1 MRSGRGKNHAR
12 FERTQSYLLNLP
24 TSKYVPVKY
33 PGSPVRAISPLF
45 EGLGC
50 GVATIDNEFRK
61 SFHKGGVDSF
71 EKKLSIW
78 SGGL

>member
-1 MRSGRGKNHAR
+1 M
-12 FERTQSYLLNLP
+12 
-24 TSKYVPVKY
+24 PVKY